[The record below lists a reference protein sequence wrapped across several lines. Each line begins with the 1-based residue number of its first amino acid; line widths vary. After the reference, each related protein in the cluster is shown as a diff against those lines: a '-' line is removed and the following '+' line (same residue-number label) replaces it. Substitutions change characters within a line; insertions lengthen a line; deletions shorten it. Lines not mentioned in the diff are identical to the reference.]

1 MTQDSNQSTGSP
13 VLKEDAADAARLNSA
28 VASAKRHREA
38 VAARAQSQRPEDVRE
53 RESNLGGPRLK
64 MHVMGT
70 IEGYHLY
77 WENDQD
83 SAIEQLLYDGF
94 EFVTPEEVSMQ
105 RAVVSDGDVAHRVS
119 RYVGTKSD
127 NSPLRAYLMKCKNE
141 IWDERQAVGQRAAN
155 AWDNAIRKR
164 TDTPNAAAGEYAPK
178 GVSNSFDTRAKID
191 LTANKS

>member
-1 MTQDSNQSTGSP
+1 MTQDTNQSTGSP
-13 VLKEDAADAARLNSA
+13 VLSESAEDSARLNAAVSSA
-28 VASAKRHREA
+28 TKHRAA
-38 VAARAQSQRPEDVRE
+38 VAARAQSQRPEDIRQRDSE
-53 RESNLGGPRLK
+53 MGGPRLK

-105 RAVVSDGDVAHRVS
+105 RAVVSDGDIAHRVS

-141 IWDERQAVGQRAAN
+141 IWDDRQAHGQRAADK
-155 AWDNAIRKR
+155 WDNAIRKR
-164 TDTPNAAAGEYAPK
+164 TDAPDAKAGEYAPK
-178 GVSNSFDTRAKID
+178 GVQNSFDTRARID
-191 LTANKS
+191 LMAEKS